1 MKLKELDHI
10 ALRLYSEPNYAPT
23 FEELKDIVGLAR
35 KALLAWQA
43 LTGIDTMDHDD
54 VLKILRERGD
64 IK

>member
-1 MKLKELDHI
+1 MKLKELDQL
-10 ALRLYSEPNYAPT
+10 AVRLYSEPNFAPT
-23 FEELKDIVGLAR
+23 HEELKDLFGLAR

-43 LTGIDTMDHDD
+43 LTGLETMDHDD